1 MKTLLLATV
10 MMALGYSPLVAQDVD
25 KGERAYNA
33 GDYAKALTDWLPL
46 AERGNASAQSNLGM
60 MYHNG
65 EGLKQDTARAF
76 LLYSLAAKQ
85 GHAGAQS
92 NLGNRYSRGQGV
104 QQDHAK
110 ALRWWRLAA
119 VQGNPKAQYNLA
131 VMYALGKIVVQDY
144 ATAHMWFNISSNNGY
159 KTAAK
164 GRDNAAAR
172 MSFEEISVARQRA
185 KDCISSKYQ
194 NCGF

>member
-1 MKTLLLATV
+1 VKTLLLATV

-33 GDYAKALTDWLPL
+33 GDYAKALTEWLPL
-46 AERGNASAQSNLGM
+46 AERGNASAQSNLGV

-144 ATAHMWFNISSNNGY
+144 ATAHMWFNISSNNGH